1 MISTVQF
8 QFNFKSQEKAS
19 VSTDED
25 LNVKTFN
32 TLLLDAQKTN
42 EETAI
47 QNPISTNNTDKNPGE
62 EADEKTDNDHSI
74 FIDSQNVTPIFPM
87 IENITVQQNSSTD
100 TARVLDVETSNSDQK
115 YISGNVYTES
125 SIGSSNNSQIISQM
139 SNYENN
145 QTAGVMLGNEINQT
159 VSQASNPEN
168 NQMVSQASNLKID
181 QTVSQASNLG
191 IDQTVSQVSNLGNN
205 QTVSQASNLGSNQT
219 VSQASNLGIDQTISQ
234 ASNLGIDQ
242 TISQASSQ
250 VSIQQTIPD
259 IRSNQDINKMV
270 NQIIKQQST
279 LTTKQIS
286 NSNYESPQI
295 TSQIGTQ
302 EYIDI
307 NRQIGNIKIN
317 HNIIQKVNQESNQG
331 ISLESSPILNDES
344 LASTISK
351 SQESISNITE
361 KSETN
366 IMLENAYPDI
376 NAKSN
381 QALAGPNML
390 DKNSTTTTNQPVYT
404 QVSDRI
410 LTSLKENQLNFK
422 MKLTPQGLG
431 ELTVNMS
438 YQNGKVSLEIL
449 TNVATTENLLMTQLG
464 DLKSA
469 LEGNNFSVSH
479 LNVSFDKGDMT
490 LSSNDFG
497 TLTNSGYSNKKGQNH
512 NFKKEGS
519 EYLNRENDS
528 MIFMPQGFFN
538 RGIINYRI

>member
-1 MISTVQF
+1 MKGGEIMISTVQF

-47 QNPISTNNTDKNPGE
+47 QNPISTNNTDKYPGE

-100 TARVLDVETSNSDQK
+100 TARVLNVDTFNSDQK
-115 YISGNVYTES
+115 YISNNVYTES

-168 NQMVSQASNLKID
+168 NQMVSQASNPENNQMVSQASNLKID
-181 QTVSQASNLG
+181 QTISQASNLKIDQTISQASNLG
-191 IDQTVSQVSNLGNN
+191 ID
-205 QTVSQASNLGSNQT
+205 QT

-234 ASNLGIDQ
+234 
-242 TISQASSQ
+242 TSSQ
-250 VSIQQTIPD
+250 VSIQQTILD

-366 IMLENAYPDI
+366 IMLENACPADI

-490 LSSNDFG
+490 FSSNDFG

>member
-1 MISTVQF
+1 MKGGEIMISTVQF

-159 VSQASNPEN
+159 ISQASNPEN

-191 IDQTVSQVSNLGNN
+191 IDQTVSQ
-205 QTVSQASNLGSNQT
+205 ASNLGSNQT
-219 VSQASNLGIDQTISQ
+219 VSQT
-234 ASNLGIDQ
+234 
-242 TISQASSQ
+242 SSQ

-390 DKNSTTTTNQPVYT
+390 DKNSTATTNQPVYT